1 MRKIR
6 IYYKIKPF
14 LSWGLRMTARRLAAV
29 PTRRL
34 SRKTWPIHPDSAK
47 PPVGWPGWPE
57 GKKFAFVITHDV
69 ERREGLANS
78 PELMRLDQTAGFRSS
93 FNFVP
98 EGDYQVSKEL
108 REQLAQSGFEVG
120 IHDLHHDGKLYES
133 RDVFAAKAGRI
144 NKYVKQWGAK
154 GFRSA
159 FMHHN
164 LEWLH
169 DLDVQYDASTF
180 DCDPFEPQPDG
191 ACTIFPFWV
200 SRASTKTPG
209 PPDTRNLRP
218 TGQNGRRDG
227 YYELPYTLAQDSTI
241 FFVLGERTIDVWR
254 KKLDWI
260 AEQGGMA
267 LINVH
272 PDYMAFGGRKP
283 TRKEYSAARYREFL
297 EYVSTRYRGLYWN
310 PLPRELCDYL
320 SHD

>member
-1 MRKIR
+1 M
-6 IYYKIKPF
+6 
-14 LSWGLRMTARRLAAV
+14 ARRMAAV

-34 SRKTWPIHPDSAK
+34 ARDTWPIYPGSAT
-47 PPVGWPGWPE
+47 PPVGWPGWPD

-69 ERREGLANS
+69 ERREGLANC
-78 PELMRLDQTAGFRSS
+78 PDLMRLDMAAGFRSS

-108 REQLAQSGFEVG
+108 REQLTQSGFEVG

-133 RDVFAAKAGRI
+133 REVFASKAARI
-144 NKYVKQWGAK
+144 NDYVQNWGAK

-169 DLDVQYDASTF
+169 DLKVQYDASTF
-180 DCDPFEPQPDG
+180 DSDPFEPQPDG
-191 ACTIFPFWV
+191 AYTIFPFWV
-200 SRASTKTPG
+200 SRDSAKKTG
-209 PPDTRNLRP
+209 PPDTRNLKP
-218 TGQNGRRDG
+218 KGVNGAREG
-227 YYELPYTLAQDSTI
+227 YYELPYTLAQDSTV
-241 FFVLGERTIDVWR
+241 FFVLGEKTTDVWR

-272 PDYMAFGGRKP
+272 PDYMAFGGRQP
-283 TRKEYSAARYREFL
+283 THKEYSATHYQQFL
-297 EYVSTRYRGLYWN
+297 EYVNTRYRGQCWN
-310 PLPRELCDYL
+310 ALPRELCDYL
-320 SHD
+320 SQ